1 MTIQA
6 SQIVCADCGAKNYA
20 YSEAEIQKL
29 NTRDHHRPKTDEPC
43 PGQYQ

>member
-20 YSEAEIQKL
+20 YSENEIRLRNLQPHL
-29 NTRDHHRPKTDEPC
+29 NPASNEPC